1 MPATIPCLDLHFPPL
16 AGQPALPDLVSAA
29 LHDLAPAA
37 VHEGGADAA
46 PVWRVF
52 LADLLTL
59 DAAAAVLEAQFGAA
73 GLTVSRALADGQDW
87 AARSQAHLTRVRV
100 GEITIA
106 PPWDAAPP
114 PGGVLVIVLPSTGF
128 GTGHHQTTRLCLGLL
143 QQTPIAGRRVLDLGT
158 GSGVLALAAWRLGAA
173 EVEALDYD
181 ADAIANARE
190 NLRLNAATGAITL
203 RRADLAVD
211 PVAAADVVVA
221 NLTGAAA
228 CRHAAIIT
236 GLVRPVG
243 VLILSGILADELGAV
258 RSAFSGALTI
268 TGEAAEDEWRAL
280 RAVNGQ
286 AGSGPG

>member
-59 DAAAAVLEAQFGAA
+59 DAAAAALEAQFGAA

-106 PPWDAAPP
+106 PPLDAAPP

-143 QQTPIAGRRVLDLGT
+143 QQTPVTGRRVLDLGT

-173 EVEALDYD
+173 EVEALDHD
-181 ADAIANARE
+181 ADAIANAEE
-190 NLRLNAATGAITL
+190 NLRLNGAEGAIAL
-203 RRADLAVD
+203 RRADLTD
-211 PVAAADVVVA
+211 GGAAPADVVVA
-221 NLTGAAA
+221 NLTGAVI
-228 CRHAAIIT
+228 CRHAALIAA
-236 GLVRPVG
+236 LVRPGG
-243 VLILSGILADELGAV
+243 VLILSGILATELDAV
-258 RSAFSGALTI
+258 RAACSGALTI
-268 TGEAAEDEWRAL
+268 AGETAEDEWRAL
-280 RAVNGQ
+280 RAVNVV
-286 AGSGPG
+286 A